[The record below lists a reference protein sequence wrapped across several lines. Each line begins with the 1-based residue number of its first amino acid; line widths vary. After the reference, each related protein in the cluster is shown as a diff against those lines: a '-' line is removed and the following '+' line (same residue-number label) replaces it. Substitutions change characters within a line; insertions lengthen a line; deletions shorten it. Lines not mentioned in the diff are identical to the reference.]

1 MFENGLVGT
10 TCLQEAGVRKPLLA
24 ASAVEDKENMILLS
38 RHGRVVAPESDPI
51 VKQIL
56 ALLPKITSGIKVH
69 RVNGTYKIPAW
80 IVPDDDSVFSRP
92 SQ

>member
-10 TCLQEAGVRKPLLA
+10 TCLQEAGVRMPLLA

-51 VKQIL
+51 EADPRL
-56 ALLPKITSGIKVH
+56 APQDHQRDQG
-69 RVNGTYKIPAW
+69 P
-80 IVPDDDSVFSRP
+80 
-92 SQ
+92 